1 MIYADS
7 SFLCSLYGW
16 DANTARAQA
25 VYSGDCRRPLLL
37 TSWQRFEVRNA
48 IRLAGFRLRKAGM
61 NVPFDTGN
69 ILKRIDQ
76 DLAAGRLRHEDP
88 DWRETFRLA
97 EKLSAEHTDG
107 TGASAGDLW
116 HIALAVL
123 LGSDTFWT
131 FDEEQRSVAK
141 AVKRFRRVPTIGS

>member
-1 MIYADS
+1 
-7 SFLCSLYGW
+7 
-16 DANTARAQA
+16 
-25 VYSGDCRRPLLL
+25 
-37 TSWQRFEVRNA
+37 
-48 IRLAGFRLRKAGM
+48 M